1 MVSVRNLINFCW
13 GVGGQQLVHFIDK
26 QPKKHCSSFS
36 LPIFSLLLCH
46 YSKPVTQKFK
56 ILQKRIFVT
65 GALTQTQK
73 CDEGQWHPVA
83 WLLGC
88 RHCSKCYLVVLVASL
103 LLCVCVHMHPHSFH
117 FVQCVYVFGVNS
129 LTMTTKMN
137 AFSSL
142 APISP
147 SIRFAINTA
156 VYRPDKNTKLQL
168 YQPSLILFLLSWNQ
182 FDKLQTSVVTI
193 ANKSNYSTTYPS
205 NCLNSLLV

>member
-1 MVSVRNLINFCW
+1 MVSVRNLINLCW

-26 QPKKHCSSFS
+26 QPKNTAA

-103 LLCVCVHMHPHSFH
+103 LLCVCVHMHPTFISFCA
-117 FVQCVYVFGVNS
+117 VCVCVWS
-129 LTMTTKMN
+129 E
-137 AFSSL
+137 FSDYDNQNECIFFPCSNF
-142 APISP
+142 
-147 SIRFAINTA
+147 SIH
-156 VYRPDKNTKLQL
+156 
-168 YQPSLILFLLSWNQ
+168 LLC
-182 FDKLQTSVVTI
+182 
-193 ANKSNYSTTYPS
+193 NKHGD
-205 NCLNSLLV
+205 L

>member
-13 GVGGQQLVHFIDK
+13 GDGGQQLVHFIDK

-103 LLCVCVHMHPHSFH
+103 LLCVCVHMHPTFISFCAVCVWSEFSDYDNKNECIFFPCSNFSIHSL
-117 FVQCVYVFGVNS
+117 C
-129 LTMTTKMN
+129 
-137 AFSSL
+137 
-142 APISP
+142 
-147 SIRFAINTA
+147 
-156 VYRPDKNTKLQL
+156 
-168 YQPSLILFLLSWNQ
+168 
-182 FDKLQTSVVTI
+182 
-193 ANKSNYSTTYPS
+193 NKHGG
-205 NCLNSLLV
+205 L

>member
-26 QPKKHCSSFS
+26 QPKNTAALSLSPYSLFFS
-36 LPIFSLLLCH
+36 ATILNLSHKNSRSCKRGSLSQEH
-46 YSKPVTQKFK
+46 SHK
-56 ILQKRIFVT
+56 
-65 GALTQTQK
+65 QK

-147 SIRFAINTA
+147 SIRFAINMA